1 VARHNL
7 EESLK
12 TVSTLL
18 DDLVGEPVGEDL
30 SEAWVGRVREGWPNI
45 VTRNIWIDRG
55 RREEAKDGRR
65 KRGWGDEVMRS
76 WKRREERGNWD
87 EKTWGGMEER

>member
-1 VARHNL
+1 LEKRAEHFAPRLEQWVARHNL

-30 SEAWVGRVREGWPNI
+30 SEA
-45 VTRNIWIDRG
+45 
-55 RREEAKDGRR
+55 
-65 KRGWGDEVMRS
+65 
-76 WKRREERGNWD
+76 
-87 EKTWGGMEER
+87 